1 MTVLLLSEACCK
13 TVRKQITVELLSD
26 GQGTDHCEDDVR
38 LSGSRSLRRRCQR
51 VSEQIT
57 AYCVDAV
64 IESGSRLLRRRSQ
77 KVREHI
83 AA

>member
-57 AYCVDAV
+57 AYYVDAV
-64 IESGSRLLRRRSQ
+64 RKSGSRSLLRSCQRL
-77 KVREHI
+77 REQI
-83 AA
+83 DA